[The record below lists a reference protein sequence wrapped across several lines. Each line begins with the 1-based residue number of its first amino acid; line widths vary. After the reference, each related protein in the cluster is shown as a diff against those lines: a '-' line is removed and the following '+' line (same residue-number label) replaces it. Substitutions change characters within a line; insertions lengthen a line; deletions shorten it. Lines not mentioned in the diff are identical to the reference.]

1 MTDARPRRGALRTAA
16 ALFLG
21 LAVVLGSWVLSSPR
35 ASADPAVTVYV
46 RDLTPPVVSV
56 DANGSV
62 TFINQIADKTVGVKV
77 GLATVNAVVH
87 TDVTLNLPSG
97 SHTVQP
103 SAAAPPNQPQPT
115 AQQLQPAQSWTE
127 KFAKTCATCTISYA
141 YRVDNASLLG
151 LALPQ
156 LPQLPAVPTPF
167 VVNTILP
174 LPNLP
179 GVNLPQL
186 PQININVPTLPNQ
199 LPKLPNGQVPTT
211 LPGQQT
217 VTTTTTTTTTTLK
230 GLGGAPAGYSLNGV
244 SMAPNGHVAVRA
256 FDPSQVNGQQNGSA
270 GSSENQIGSPQ
281 LANHSAESPFS
292 SRYSLPA
299 LLALLSLAGVGTWW
313 VRTFVNRVVAD
324 R

>member
-1 MTDARPRRGALRTAA
+1 VAA
-16 ALFLG
+16 ALLLG
-21 LAVVLGSWVLSSPR
+21 LVVVLGGWAFSTPR
-35 ASADPAVTVYV
+35 AAADPAVTVYV

-56 DANGSV
+56 DANGTV
-62 TFINQIADKTVGVKV
+62 TFINQIADKTVAVKV

-97 SHTVQP
+97 SHAVQP
-103 SAAAPPNQPQPT
+103 SAQAPPNQPQPT
-115 AQQLQPAQSWTE
+115 AKQLKPEQSWTE
-127 KFAKTCATCTISYA
+127 KFTQTCATCTISYS

-151 LALPQ
+151 LALPL

-179 GVNLPQL
+179 GVNVPQL
-186 PQININVPTLPNQ
+186 PQININVPKLPSQ
-199 LPKLPNGQVPTT
+199 LPKLPNGQVTI
-211 LPGQQT
+211 PGQQT
-217 VTTTTTTTTTTLK
+217 VTTTTTTTTTTLQ
-230 GLGGAPAGYSLNGV
+230 GGGGAQAAYSMNGV
-244 SMAPNGHVAVRA
+244 SMAPNGNVAVPA
-256 FDPSQVNGQQNGSA
+256 FDPSQGNGQGSGSA

-281 LANHSAESPFS
+281 LANRGDQSPFS

-299 LLALLSLAGVGTWW
+299 LLALISVAGVGTWW
-313 VRTFVNRVVAD
+313 VRTFVHRFAVD